1 MLDSL
6 KNLTLFSVS
15 SENKLLHLS
24 SQDGLTLRDPSVL
37 TTETLIDP
45 EHLVSFLR
53 SGVYSYF
60 NQVAP
65 LHVQNAFWTIPQL

>member
-6 KNLTLFSVS
+6 KNLILFSVS

-24 SQDGLTLRDPSVL
+24 SQDGLTLHDPSVL

-53 SGVYSYF
+53 SGVD
-60 NQVAP
+60 
-65 LHVQNAFWTIPQL
+65 L

>member
-53 SGVYSYF
+53 SGVYSY
-60 NQVAP
+60 
-65 LHVQNAFWTIPQL
+65 LTR

>member
-1 MLDSL
+1 MLDRL
-6 KNLTLFSVS
+6 KILIYYFSVC

-24 SQDGLTLRDPSVL
+24 SQDGLTLHDPSVL

-53 SGVYSYF
+53 SGVDSY
-60 NQVAP
+60 
-65 LHVQNAFWTIPQL
+65 LTR